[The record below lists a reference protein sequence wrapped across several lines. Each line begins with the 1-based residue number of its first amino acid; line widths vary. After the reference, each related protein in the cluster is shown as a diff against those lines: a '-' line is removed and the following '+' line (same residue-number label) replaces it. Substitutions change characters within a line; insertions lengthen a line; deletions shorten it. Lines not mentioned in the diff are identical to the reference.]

1 VTDIFFSYKSVDRD
15 RVRVIH
21 DALTAEGFDV
31 FWDQEVE
38 AGIDWDTWIRNHL
51 TQSKCVLVFW
61 SNQSIESDNVRH
73 EATVAKR
80 QNKLIHALL
89 DPLTA
94 EQFPMGLYTVQAA
107 NLTDWKGDAEDAE
120 WKKLCREVEHKLTP
134 LWVKRQIAEVE
145 AELVAE
151 RARLAGAQSRE
162 KVLQAQIVKEVQA
175 QGDLK
180 QQCDKAV
187 DEATSLK
194 ATVEELRR
202 ARSKAE
208 TDAVELSQS
217 LREAEAQQLAAL
229 EKMKQERDK
238 AVDEATSLKA
248 TVEELRQARSEAET
262 GPAML
267 SQPLS
272 ETARQQSGISFGGE
286 KLGRRELLAMIC
298 GGAMIFLGMIL
309 GNDYVVLFWV
319 VGIILLLSG
328 FVMSVIRE
336 AKRK

>member
-1 VTDIFFSYKSVDRD
+1 
-15 RVRVIH
+15 
-21 DALTAEGFDV
+21 
-31 FWDQEVE
+31 
-38 AGIDWDTWIRNHL
+38 
-51 TQSKCVLVFW
+51 
-61 SNQSIESDNVRH
+61 
-73 EATVAKR
+73 
-80 QNKLIHALL
+80 
-89 DPLTA
+89 
-94 EQFPMGLYTVQAA
+94 MGLYTVQAA
-107 NLTDWKGDAEDAE
+107 NLSDWKGDVEHAE

-134 LWVKRQIAEVE
+134 LWVKRQIAEME

-187 DEATSLK
+187 DEATSLR

-202 ARSKAE
+202 ARSEAE
-208 TDAVELSQS
+208 THAVELSQS

-229 EKMKQERDK
+229 KQERDK

-248 TVEELRQARSEAET
+248 TVEELRRARSEAET

-286 KLGRRELLAMIC
+286 KLGRRAPLAMIC
-298 GGAMIFLGMIL
+298 GGASIFLGMIL
-309 GNDYVVLFWV
+309 GNGYEVLFWV
-319 VGIILLLSG
+319 VGLILVLSG
-328 FVMSVIRE
+328 FVMSVIGE